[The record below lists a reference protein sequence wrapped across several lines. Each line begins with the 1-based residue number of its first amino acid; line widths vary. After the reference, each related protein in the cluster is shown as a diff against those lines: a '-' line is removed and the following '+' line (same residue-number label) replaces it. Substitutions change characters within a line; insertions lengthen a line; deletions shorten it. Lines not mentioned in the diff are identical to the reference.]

1 MESGRQ
7 QSHRF
12 LVSVAKECDSSRGRA
27 FVKGSTMDSTLTYA
41 SSVLPC
47 VKQVRALQCPV
58 TISCQFPLG
67 SYRERRAVLTSG
79 AGFQPL
85 LA

>member
-1 MESGRQ
+1 
-7 QSHRF
+7 
-12 LVSVAKECDSSRGRA
+12 
-27 FVKGSTMDSTLTYA
+27 MDSTLTYA

-47 VKQVRALQCPV
+47 VKQVRALQWPV

-67 SYRERRAVLTSG
+67 SYRERRALLTSG
-79 AGFQPL
+79 AGFQLL